1 MSCDSKD
8 REFSIVIDINE
19 NYESYKESAKS
30 NKDEFKNKFVLFYTT
45 WNDYGYYTLLVVR
58 YFCENPV
65 GENLGTIRICHD
77 DLSGESE
84 EMLYIRYFLEKDYG
98 PKVIIDKD
106 KKLSDK
112 YISIADSNLYENLKK
127 VFGNDERAIEFL
139 SRLNEISTKKNN
151 KRIENI
157 KDVDWYKKSFIRYN
171 EEIVAFTECK
181 NILGITENSYEVKK
195 MILIFL
201 WVVGEALARLDRIEM
216 DKSRNEIELPAEL
229 KIIMKEDKFKIS
241 DFLSKLNDYSAITD
255 KIKIEELK
263 NRQRND
269 EQIYASLEHKN
280 NLNNNCCYF
289 KEYILN
295 VFEKIRD
302 NIDEL
307 YKWVFESELS
317 YAEKEESLLLI
328 DLSNQLKDERI
339 DKLMKLRK
347 RLRDNQRLT
356 RKIDKILDKYL
367 IIYNNIDIIK
377 GVLKVKKDMVKQH
390 DLKLGHY
397 TSLETIKKLIKNK
410 NRGEDRAYLRLTN
423 GRQMNDP
430 LEGKVLLDYILS
442 GYKDSDKNTSSNTW
456 ESTDLYMSS
465 ATTELDSL
473 PMWKQYG
480 KDATGGMLVYDN
492 EYILKILD
500 EKKLDEKILDKK
512 VELYK
517 VAYIDINENNKD
529 DIDIK
534 TDNITEKDVK
544 ILKEAIYELRKAIED
559 IKNSED
565 ETLKRNFKGPL
576 RELNDIAFL
585 FKKSDYAYE
594 SEYRIVVNRENS
606 KDRIVEQ
613 VNPSF
618 NFPFLYTYLDEV
630 DLDEVDL
637 DKVELK
643 YSKLILGPK
652 AIDIDYVAPYIHY
665 CDEDI
670 TIQRSS
676 ISYR

>member
-1 MSCDSKD
+1 M
-8 REFSIVIDINE
+8 
-19 NYESYKESAKS
+19 
-30 NKDEFKNKFVLFYTT
+30 
-45 WNDYGYYTLLVVR
+45 
-58 YFCENPV
+58 
-65 GENLGTIRICHD
+65 
-77 DLSGESE
+77 
-84 EMLYIRYFLEKDYG
+84 
-98 PKVIIDKD
+98 
-106 KKLSDK
+106 
-112 YISIADSNLYENLKK
+112 
-127 VFGNDERAIEFL
+127 
-139 SRLNEISTKKNN
+139 
-151 KRIENI
+151 
-157 KDVDWYKKSFIRYN
+157 
-171 EEIVAFTECK
+171 
-181 NILGITENSYEVKK
+181 
-195 MILIFL
+195 
-201 WVVGEALARLDRIEM
+201 
-216 DKSRNEIELPAEL
+216 
-229 KIIMKEDKFKIS
+229 
-241 DFLSKLNDYSAITD
+241 
-255 KIKIEELK
+255 
-263 NRQRND
+263 
-269 EQIYASLEHKN
+269 
-280 NLNNNCCYF
+280 
-289 KEYILN
+289 
-295 VFEKIRD
+295 
-302 NIDEL
+302 
-307 YKWVFESELS
+307 YKWVFEYELS

-328 DLSNQLKDERI
+328 DLSNQLNTERI

-356 RKIDKILDKYL
+356 RKIDKILKKYL

-410 NRGEDRAYLRLTN
+410 NREEDRVYLRLTN

-430 LEGKVLLDYILS
+430 LEGKVLLDYILN

-456 ESTDLYMSS
+456 EPTDWYMSS

-492 EYILKILD
+492 EYILKI
-500 EKKLDEKILDKK
+500 LDEKILDKK

-544 ILKEAIYELRKAIED
+544 ILKEAIRKLREATED
-559 IKNSED
+559 IKNAD
-565 ETLKRNFKGPL
+565 ETDKRNFKGPL

-637 DKVELK
+637 DKADLDKAELK

>member
-181 NILGITENSYEVKK
+181 NILGITENSYYVEKC
-195 MILIFL
+195 ISIFL
-201 WVVGEALARLDRIEM
+201 SKVDEILSILNRNSMGNC
-216 DKSRNEIELPAEL
+216 DKEIDIPAEY
-229 KIIMKEDKFKIS
+229 KIIMKEEDKFKIS
-241 DFLSKLNDYSAITD
+241 DFLIELNKYSTITD
-255 KIKIEELK
+255 KRKIEEIKKRLGYDK
-263 NRQRND
+263 EIFASIEEKDSSND
-269 EQIYASLEHKN
+269 NFNY
-280 NLNNNCCYF
+280 
-289 KEYILN
+289 
-295 VFEKIRD
+295 FEKYISD
-302 NIDEL
+302 VFNKIQTNI
-307 YKWVFESELS
+307 SELFEWIINPKLS
-317 YAEKEESLLLI
+317 YVEVKESLSFI
-328 DLSNQLKDERI
+328 NLSNELNGKQGEDLAEFR
-339 DKLMKLRK
+339 R
-347 RLRDNQRLT
+347 
-356 RKIDKILDKYL
+356 KYL
-367 IIYNNIDIIK
+367 GYPDLIKNINEILGKLLEFYDNIDIIK
-377 GVLKVKKDMVKQH
+377 EVLKVKENELKQSN
-390 DLKLGHY
+390 LKLGHY
-397 TSLETIKKLIKNK
+397 TSLETIGKLIKNK
-410 NRGEDRAYLRLTN
+410 NKGEDRAYLRLTN

-430 LEGKVLLDYILS
+430 LEGKALLYYILNRN
-442 GYKDSDKNTSSNTW
+442 KDSDKNTSSSDW
-456 ESTDLYMSS
+456 EPTFWYVSS
-465 ATTELDSL
+465 ATTLLDSL

-492 EYILKILD
+492 NYLLKIM
-500 EKKLDEKILDKK
+500 EERK
-512 VELYK
+512 VNLYK
-517 VAYIDINENNKD
+517 VAYIEISEENKD
-529 DIDIK
+529 YIKVLK
-534 TDNITEKDVK
+534 TDNITDEEIKK
-544 ILKEAIYELRKAIED
+544 LEGAISELRKLIKG
-559 IKNSED
+559 IKNGSD
-565 ETLKRNFKGPL
+565 ETNKKNSMILLSN
-576 RELNDIAFL
+576 IAIL
-585 FKKSDYAYE
+585 FKKRDYVYE
-594 SEYRIVVNRENS
+594 SEYRIVVNREMS
-606 KDRIVEQ
+606 EDRIVEQ

-618 NFPFLYTYLDEV
+618 NFPFLYMYLDE
-630 DLDEVDL
+630 
-637 DKVELK
+637 VELK

-670 TIQRSS
+670 TIERSS